1 MNHKRARTKIAV
13 FLGLTFALSF
23 ALEGWMAWTHS
34 MRWVAVLM
42 WIPGI
47 VAILCRVVF
56 REGASDISLRITRQ
70 GGASWALA
78 WLAPVC
84 VGGVA
89 YGFAWAAGLAH
100 FAIPNA
106 DSNGLFRFLVR
117 LVGMLTVGTLVGA
130 LYALGEELGWRGYL
144 LTRLMDAEVPNPV
157 LFSGVVWAAWHVPLI
172 LSGEYASSAHPWL
185 SAAFFTVDVIAITYI
200 ITFVRLSTGSV
211 WSAVLFHAAWNAVI
225 QGVFDYFTH
234 DPSALWVGESG
245 GIVAVTSALFAGGLW
260 FYRGRHLLAQVREA
274 QGASSSGARSSAT
287 VM

>member
-1 MNHKRARTKIAV
+1 
-13 FLGLTFALSF
+13 
-23 ALEGWMAWTHS
+23 

-42 WIPGI
+42 WIPGV
-47 VAILCRVVF
+47 VAIFCRVVF
-56 REGASDISLRITRQ
+56 REGVSDISLRIPRQ
-70 GGASWALA
+70 GGTSWALA

-106 DSNGLFRFLVR
+106 GVLEDSNGVLRFLVR
-117 LVGMLTVGTLVGA
+117 LVGMLTLGTLIGA

-144 LTRLMDAEVPNPV
+144 LTRLIDAEVPYPV
-157 LFSGVVWAAWHVPLI
+157 FFSGVIWAAWHVPLI

-185 SAAFFTVDVIAITYI
+185 SVAFFTVDVIAITYV
-200 ITFVRLSTGSV
+200 ITFVRLATGSV

-225 QGVFDYFTH
+225 QGCFDYFTH
-234 DPSALWVGESG
+234 DMTSEHGNFWVGESG
-245 GIVAVTSALFAGGLW
+245 AIVAVTSALFAAGLW
-260 FYRGRHLLAQVREA
+260 FYRGRHLLAQAREG
-274 QGASSSGARSSAT
+274 QGAISSGARSSAT